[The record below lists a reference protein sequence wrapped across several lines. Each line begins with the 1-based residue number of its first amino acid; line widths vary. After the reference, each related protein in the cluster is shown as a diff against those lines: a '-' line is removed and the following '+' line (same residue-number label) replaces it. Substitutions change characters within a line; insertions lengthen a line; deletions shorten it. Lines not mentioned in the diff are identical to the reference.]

1 MLVQRK
7 HVCHG
12 SASFDQAFKRGV
24 LTLNVLFTLETTQ
37 FSWPLS
43 QIAALVVAPRQPG
56 PDRARFYWKR
66 CINDLLLFA
75 ETRFCD
81 SSQMKSMADFGPTR
95 EGDQLRARDPRRK
108 KIILESKSTKSSLS
122 TSDIAVEAGC
132 TSGYVCRVLKAKAN
146 EEQPSCP
153 AQATETGAPHEAPEK
168 YENWFQSVIE
178 THFPDLKAALCTCVR
193 ETPEQK
199 SQKY

>member
-1 MLVQRK
+1 MAVDLLIK
-7 HVCHG
+7 HSKVVFWLWTCSLPLKQPNSAGHFLRLRLWWWRHG
-12 SASFDQAFKRGV
+12 SRAQ
-24 LTLNVLFTLETTQ
+24 
-37 FSWPLS
+37 
-43 QIAALVVAPRQPG
+43 
-56 PDRARFYWKR
+56 ARFYWKR

>member
-1 MLVQRK
+1 
-7 HVCHG
+7 
-12 SASFDQAFKRGV
+12 
-24 LTLNVLFTLETTQ
+24 
-37 FSWPLS
+37 
-43 QIAALVVAPRQPG
+43 
-56 PDRARFYWKR
+56 
-66 CINDLLLFA
+66 
-75 ETRFCD
+75 
-81 SSQMKSMADFGPTR
+81 MKSMPDSMMDFGLTR

-108 KIILESKSTKSSLS
+108 NLIILESKSTKSSLS

-132 TSGYVCRVLKAKAN
+132 TSGYVCRVLKVKAK

-168 YENWFQSVIE
+168 YESWFQSVIE

-199 SQKY
+199 SQKH